1 MPNRCIRGRI
11 GKSCSDASYGIDWNE
26 GLMAKTRDRLKLWHD
41 STLPGGMDVL
51 RASCFDYRYPAHSHD
66 QFVIAAFVRGVQR
79 HRIARYQGVAE
90 PGTVMIIPPGEVHT
104 GEAVECDLG
113 WDYCAFY
120 PTAQFVDALATDILP
135 GVGNFDFG
143 RDLLRQNTGLADGL
157 LKASFF
163 ASGSLDPLERQC
175 AVYEALGNIIAR
187 YGERTGRSVRAVPRP
202 ADIRK
207 AQAFLADEF
216 HRHLSID
223 AVASAV
229 GISQYHLMRSFR
241 AATGLSIHQFLTQVR
256 LGHAKV
262 LLAKGV
268 SAAQTATS
276 VGFYDQSHLINQ
288 FRRYFGVTPK
298 QYAVASR

>member
-1 MPNRCIRGRI
+1 
-11 GKSCSDASYGIDWNE
+11 
-26 GLMAKTRDRLKLWHD
+26 MANTRDRLRLWRD
-41 STLPGGMDVL
+41 SSLPGGMDVL

-66 QFVIAAFVRGVQR
+66 EFVIAAFVRGAQR

-120 PTAQFVDALATDILP
+120 PTAPFIDMLAADILP
-135 GVGNFDFG
+135 GAGNLDFG
-143 RDLLRQNTGLADGL
+143 RDLLRQNTDLADRL
-157 LKASFF
+157 LQASLL
-163 ASGSLDPLERQC
+163 AAQSQDPLERQC
-175 AVYEALGNIIAR
+175 AVYEALGHVIAR
-187 YGERTGRSVRAVPRP
+187 YGERTGRSVKTASRP

-216 HRHLSID
+216 HGHLSID
-223 AVASAV
+223 QVASAV

-241 AATGLSIHQFLTQVR
+241 AVTGLSVHQFLTQIR
-256 LGHAKV
+256 LGHAKT
-262 LLAKGV
+262 LLAQGV
-268 SAAQTATS
+268 SAAQTAAS

-288 FRRYFGVTPK
+288 FRRHFGVTPK
-298 QYAVASR
+298 QYATASR

>member
-1 MPNRCIRGRI
+1 
-11 GKSCSDASYGIDWNE
+11 
-26 GLMAKTRDRLKLWHD
+26 MAKTRDRVRLWRD
-41 STLPGGMDVL
+41 SSLPGGMELL

-66 QFVIAAFVRGVQR
+66 EFVIAAFVRGAQR
-79 HRIARYQGVAE
+79 HRIARYQGIAE

-120 PTAQFVDALATDILP
+120 PTVQFVDALAADILP
-135 GVGNFDFG
+135 GRGNLDFG
-143 RDLLRQNTGLADGL
+143 RDLLRQDTGLADRL
-157 LKASFF
+157 LQASCA
-163 ASGSLDPLERQC
+163 ASAWQAPLERQC
-175 AVYEALGNIIAR
+175 AVYEALGNVIAR
-187 YGERTGRSVRAVPRP
+187 YGERTGRSVKAASRP
-202 ADIRK
+202 ADVRR
-207 AQAFLADEF
+207 AQAFLADQF
-216 HRHLSID
+216 HGHLSID
-223 AVASAV
+223 EVDSAA

-241 AATGLSIHQFLTQVR
+241 ATTGLSVHQFLTQIR
-256 LGHAKV
+256 LGHAKQ

-298 QYAVASR
+298 QYTTASR